1 QGAAKR
7 SRLFPPAA
15 LVTSPV
21 ESFSRVVGSTLGL
34 RIPDRRVHDVLEQLI
49 ALGHV
54 PIRIGELARFDDELA
69 PLAVRVLRR
78 RRARV
83 EGAVAVELQ
92 QNPVSARV
100 LLRAVH
106 GDERAN
112 VFRPRR
118 RSLSEA
124 FVVFDRPLL
133 VGFLLPDLDGVPEL
147 LDELHASVLLLPP
160 ARKMAIIR

>member
-1 QGAAKR
+1 MDPPIAIDRTDDHPSGRDLCRIRQEAAKR

-49 ALGHV
+49 APGHV

-78 RRARV
+78 RRAHV
-83 EGAVAVELQ
+83 
-92 QNPVSARV
+92 
-100 LLRAVH
+100 
-106 GDERAN
+106 
-112 VFRPRR
+112 
-118 RSLSEA
+118 
-124 FVVFDRPLL
+124 
-133 VGFLLPDLDGVPEL
+133 
-147 LDELHASVLLLPP
+147 
-160 ARKMAIIR
+160 